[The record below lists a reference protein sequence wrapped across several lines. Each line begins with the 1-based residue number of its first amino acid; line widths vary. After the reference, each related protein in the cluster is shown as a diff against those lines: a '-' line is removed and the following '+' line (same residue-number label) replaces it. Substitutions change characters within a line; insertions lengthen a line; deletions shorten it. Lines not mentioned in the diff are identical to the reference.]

1 MQTMTQSEISGHLVF
16 ADLHIHGKYSRA
28 TSKSMDIPTILHYAQ
43 IKGLDLIGTGDF
55 THPMW
60 RRELHTNLE
69 EVPDTGLYAS
79 KKNPAIQ
86 FMVTAEVCTIFD
98 HQGIGK
104 KIHHLLFCPSLEIA
118 DQVSNSL
125 SRYGNLESDGRPT
138 LKVSASEL
146 VEVVMGLSKD
156 NVIIPAHVWTPWFSL
171 FGSMNG
177 FDRIED
183 CYQDKTP
190 QIPALETGLSSD
202 PPMNWRLSTL
212 DRFALISNS
221 DAHSP
226 YPYRIGREANVFQL
240 ERITYRELIDTLRSR
255 NKRHFLFTI
264 ETDPAYGK
272 YHWSGHRRCNISIP
286 ASESKRLG
294 GICPI
299 CRRKLTGGVEE
310 RVEKLADR
318 SMGYRPEAAVGFKHL
333 MPLQETIATV
343 MNVES
348 EASSAVWN
356 EYTSLVNRFGN
367 EYNVLLASEN
377 ELASATDPKIAEV
390 IVKTRNDEI
399 AVVPGY
405 DGVYGHLD
413 LKARRDVVSEHQKQL
428 RGQSNLFDFVRDKKT

>member
-1 MQTMTQSEISGHLVF
+1 MQAFTQSKIGDHLVF

-28 TSKSMDIPTILHYAQ
+28 TSESMDIPTIVHYAQ
-43 IKGLDLIGTGDF
+43 IKGLTLIGTGDF

-60 RRELHTNLE
+60 RKELQTKLK
-69 EVPDTGLYAS
+69 EVPGTGTYVS
-79 KKNPAIQ
+79 RKNPEVQ
-86 FMVTAEVCTIFD
+86 FMVTAEVCTVFD
-98 HQGIGK
+98 RQGTAK
-104 KIHHLLFCPSLEIA
+104 KIHHLIFCPSLEIA
-118 DQVSNSL
+118 VQVSSDL
-125 SRYGNLESDGRPT
+125 AGYGDLESDGRPT
-138 LKVSASEL
+138 LRISAPEL
-146 VEVVMGLSKD
+146 VDTVLGVSRENVV
-156 NVIIPAHVWTPWFSL
+156 IPAHVWTPWFSL
-171 FGSMNG
+171 FGSMSG

-183 CYQDKTP
+183 CYEDKTSE
-190 QIPALETGLSSD
+190 IPALETGLSSD

-240 ERITYRELIDTLRSR
+240 ERVTYKELIDTLRNR
-255 NKRHFLFTI
+255 DKRRFLFTI

-294 GICPI
+294 GICPV

-318 SMGYRPEAAVGFKHL
+318 PMGHRPEAAVGFKHL
-333 MPLQETIATV
+333 MPLQEIIATV
-343 MNVES
+343 MSVES
-348 EASSAVWN
+348 EASAAVWK
-356 EYTSLVNRFGN
+356 EYLSLVNRFGN

-377 ELASATDPKIAEV
+377 ELASATDPRIAEV
-390 IVKTRNDEI
+390 IVKSRNDE
-399 AVVPGY
+399 VVVIPGY

-413 LKARRDVVSEHQKQL
+413 LEAKREFVAEYQKQL
-428 RGQSNLFDFVRDKKT
+428 HGQSNLFDFQ